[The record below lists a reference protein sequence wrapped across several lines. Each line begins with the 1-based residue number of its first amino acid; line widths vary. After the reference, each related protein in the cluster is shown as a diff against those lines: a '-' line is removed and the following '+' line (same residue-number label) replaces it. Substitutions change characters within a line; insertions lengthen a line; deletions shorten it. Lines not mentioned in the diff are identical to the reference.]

1 MRLCNLIKVAVKA
14 ATDILLVLWVARPV
28 TNISIQI
35 GEAVMLWR
43 NLWTWYI
50 LLWVFVIPSG
60 APCRCVLFTCECR
73 PCRLAHYHE
82 TRMEKAKVDS
92 LQSESFEN

>member
-35 GEAVMLWR
+35 GEAVML
-43 NLWTWYI
+43 
-50 LLWVFVIPSG
+50 
-60 APCRCVLFTCECR
+60 
-73 PCRLAHYHE
+73 
-82 TRMEKAKVDS
+82 
-92 LQSESFEN
+92 